1 MLSTELVVSLVIATS
16 KAYILQHKPYTQKK
30 SHLTNTILASFKAS
44 LFTPH
49 CQLSSPIPLDDD
61 DDDSKK
67 TPLVKRLKFGGGE
80 KEKESRRCASATTG
94 GGHNRRRTK
103 GAKEVV
109 HGS

>member
-1 MLSTELVVSLVIATS
+1 MFH
-16 KAYILQHKPYTQKK
+16 LQHRPEHVKFRNGPPANLTQLDVMFRKAHVTGEN
-30 SHLTNTILASFKAS
+30 SAILGEEETGKNKEAA
-44 LFTPH
+44 
-49 CQLSSPIPLDDD
+49 IPLDDD
-61 DDDSKK
+61 DDASKR
-67 TPLVKRLKFGGGE
+67 TPLVKCLKFGGGE